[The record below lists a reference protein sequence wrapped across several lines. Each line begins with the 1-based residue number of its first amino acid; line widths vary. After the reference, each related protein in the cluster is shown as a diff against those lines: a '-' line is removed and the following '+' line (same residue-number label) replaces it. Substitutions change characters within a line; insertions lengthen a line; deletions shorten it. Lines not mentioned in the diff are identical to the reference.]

1 MPSDPPPGA
10 GAQVITDPIL
20 SIEGLSKSF
29 GPIDALVDVSLSLG
43 EGEIRAI
50 CGENGAGKS
59 TLVKIL
65 TGVYRADSGIIT
77 IDGKPRDIRRPQQ
90 AQELG
95 LALVAQELSLVPHL
109 SVLDNIWL
117 GNATVPMLHRRRE
130 LRDQAARALDV
141 LGIGHLGLD
150 TPVINLSIG
159 ERQLVEISRLLARD
173 ARILILDE
181 PTATLTD
188 IDIERIFEALKAL
201 KREGRSVLY
210 ITHRLGE
217 VFEICDSVTVLRNG
231 ALVDTKPVADIDRE
245 QLIEMMLGRSF
256 VEMYPDSAQ
265 EGGAPLLNVEGLC
278 IPGVVDNFSLAAPQ
292 GKIVCLAGQLGS
304 GNVEVVRA
312 IAGLVHD
319 ATGRATINGRPMA
332 LGSVPTAMQNGI
344 IFVSEERAGEGIFL
358 HLRVL
363 DNLVGTR
370 LGTHRR
376 FGMLS
381 WSALRVLAARLA
393 DRVGID
399 RARLRST
406 ADELSG
412 GNQQKLAFSRAIEHG
427 QAGILLMNEP
437 TRGVDVGARA
447 DIYTLM
453 REFCDL
459 GFALVMTSSD
469 LEEVVGMSDIVHT
482 MYRGRAIA
490 QYLRG
495 QAQTHNILS
504 DITHPVSPLAD
515 PA

>member
-1 MPSDPPPGA
+1 MPGDRPPDGS
-10 GAQVITDPIL
+10 AQIITDPVL
-20 SIEGLSKSF
+20 SIDGLSKSF

-43 EGEIRAI
+43 RGEIRAI

-65 TGVYRADSGIIT
+65 TGVYHADAGTVT
-77 IDGKPRDIRRPQQ
+77 IDGEPRDIRRPQQ

-130 LRDQAARALDV
+130 LRDRAARALEV

-150 TPVINLSIG
+150 TPVIDLSIG
-159 ERQLVEISRLLARD
+159 EKQLVEISRLLARD

-188 IDIERIFEALKAL
+188 IEIERIFEALRAL

-231 ALVDTKPVADIDRE
+231 ALVDTRPVAEIDRDR
-245 QLIEMMLGRSF
+245 LIEMMLGRGL
-256 VEMYPDSAQ
+256 VEMYPDAAH
-265 EGGAPLLNVEGLC
+265 GDGAALLDVEGLC
-278 IPGVVDNFSLAAPQ
+278 VPGVVDGFDLTAPR
-292 GKIVCLAGQLGS
+292 GKIICLAGQLGS
-304 GNVEVVRA
+304 GNFEVVRA
-312 IAGLVHD
+312 LAGLVHD
-319 ATGRATINGRPMA
+319 ATGRVTVDGAPMA
-332 LGSVPTAMQNGI
+332 LGSVPRAMGNGI
-344 IFVSEERAGEGIFL
+344 IFVSEDRAGEGIFL

-370 LGTHRR
+370 LGDHQRL
-376 FGMLS
+376 GMLS
-381 WSALRVLAARLA
+381 WSELGTLAARLA
-393 DRVGID
+393 DRVGVD
-399 RARLRST
+399 RARLGST

-412 GNQQKLAFSRAIEHG
+412 GNQQKLAFSRAVEHRQG
-427 QAGILLMNEP
+427 GILLMNEP

-447 DIYTLM
+447 DIYKLM
-453 REFCDL
+453 REFCEF

-482 MYRGRAIA
+482 MYRGRLIA
-490 QYLRG
+490 RYARG
-495 QAQTHNILS
+495 EARTHDILA
-504 DITHPVSPLAD
+504 DITHPVTAPAD

>member
-1 MPSDPPPGA
+1 M
-10 GAQVITDPIL
+10 
-20 SIEGLSKSF
+20 
-29 GPIDALVDVSLSLG
+29 
-43 EGEIRAI
+43 
-50 CGENGAGKS
+50 
-59 TLVKIL
+59 
-65 TGVYRADSGIIT
+65 
-77 IDGKPRDIRRPQQ
+77 
-90 AQELG
+90 
-95 LALVAQELSLVPHL
+95 AQELSLVPHL

-117 GNATVPMLHRRRE
+117 GNATVPMFHRRRE
-130 LRDQAARALDV
+130 LRDRAARALDV

-150 TPVINLSIG
+150 TPVIDLSIG
-159 ERQLVEISRLLARD
+159 KRQLVEISRLLARN

-256 VEMYPDSAQ
+256 VEMYPDARPVD
-265 EGGAPLLNVEGLC
+265 GAALLDVEGLC
-278 IPGVVDNFSLAAPQ
+278 VPGIVDGFDLAAPR

-312 IAGLVHD
+312 LAGLVHD
-319 ATGRATINGRPMA
+319 ATGRVAIDGAPMA
-332 LGSVPTAMQNGI
+332 LGSVATAMENGV
-344 IFVSEERAGEGIFL
+344 IFVSEDRSGEGIFL

-370 LGTHRR
+370 LGSHTR

-381 WSALRVLAARLA
+381 WSALGALAARLA
-393 DRVGID
+393 DRVGVD

-412 GNQQKLAFSRAIEHG
+412 GNQQKLAFSRAVEHG
-427 QAGILLMNEP
+427 QGGILLMNEP

-447 DIYTLM
+447 DIYKLM

-482 MYRGRAIA
+482 MYRGRVIA
-490 QYLRG
+490 RYLRG
-495 QAQTHNILS
+495 EAGTHDILA
-504 DITHPVSPLAD
+504 DITHPVAAPAD